1 MEEIERAQER
11 LENVR
16 SVKPI
21 LGGLRTI
28 SLGSWQAA
36 LRRRSGVRDY
46 AERLKA
52 MLPAL
57 VPHLQARQTVM
68 TRLRER
74 LSPRTP
80 FPLNR
85 VVRRDRSSDHARVE
99 ALVIGSERG
108 LCGRFNV
115 AVADEAERYLRT
127 QSARGLDVQLRALG
141 SRAKRVLHRRGYETD
156 QAGALSV
163 AALPSFSLAF
173 ELARAWLTAYEKRE
187 LDAVD
192 LIYNRYHGTG
202 AYEPTVARL
211 IPPRIPAG
219 DAFSARSPDTSR
231 PPGGDNLSGI
241 QSPGSA
247 QSHSSAQIRDQAA
260 RGQPRR
266 LWPPPI
272 IETDP
277 FSLYATVVE
286 QWAAVKLYEVLLDA
300 AAAEHSTRFQLM
312 ESATQN
318 TDRLIDEL
326 TLAIQTARRQQIT
339 QEMAELAAGAGL
351 IGRE

>member
-1 MEEIERAQER
+1 MEEVERAQER
-11 LENVR
+11 LENIR

-36 LRRRSGVRDY
+36 LKRRSRVRDY
-46 AERLKA
+46 AGRLRA

-57 VPHLQARQTVM
+57 VPQLQARQAIV
-68 TRLRER
+68 ER
-74 LSPRTP
+74 QRWHPSLGTP
-80 FPLNR
+80 YSAR
-85 VVRRDRSSDHARVE
+85 DVVRDRRRSEPSRIE

-115 AVADEAERYLRT
+115 AVAEEAERYLSR
-127 QSARGLDVQLRALG
+127 QKAQGFEVQLRTLG
-141 SRAKRVLHRRGYETD
+141 RRAQRVLRRRGHETP

-163 AALPSFSLAF
+163 AALPAFSLAF
-173 ELARAWLTAYEKRE
+173 ELARGWLTAYERGE
-187 LDAVD
+187 LDAID
-192 LIYNRYHGTG
+192 LIHNGYRGTG
-202 AYEPTVARL
+202 AYEPRVARL
-211 IPPRIPAG
+211 IPPRIPTS
-219 DAFSARSPDTSR
+219 DASSARDDDSTESVDASGR
-231 PPGGDNLSGI
+231 PPSPAGALPQRSG
-241 QSPGSA
+241 QG
-247 QSHSSAQIRDQAA
+247 RDLAA
-260 RGQPRR
+260 RKQPRGP
-266 LWPPPI
+266 WPPPI

-277 FSLYATVVE
+277 LSLYATVVE
-286 QWAAVKLYEVLLDA
+286 QWAAVQLYEVLLDT

-318 TDRLIDEL
+318 ADRLIEEL
-326 TLAIQTARRQQIT
+326 TLVIQTARRQAIT